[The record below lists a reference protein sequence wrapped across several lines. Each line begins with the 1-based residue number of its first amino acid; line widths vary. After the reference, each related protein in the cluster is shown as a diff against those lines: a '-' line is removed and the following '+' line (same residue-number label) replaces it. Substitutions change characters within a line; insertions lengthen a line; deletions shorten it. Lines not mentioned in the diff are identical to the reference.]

1 MNNIMRN
8 QILLSLLL
16 SLLIVSCQSNQST
29 EKRSEN
35 TTSDQIESTSSQS
48 EKEIKAILERI
59 LAAVGNRDAQELDD
73 LSFDQ
78 AIIAYTYPKN
88 GQWQHKEMTIDAY
101 LETIRD
107 MKDPKP
113 ILESADSY
121 EISITEDRLASV
133 TMPTVISKFGV
144 ASSNEVNHAI
154 MMKDSDQWKL
164 LSVSW
169 TAHRIPEEE
178 REFDLNLCARN
189 YAQVWG
195 SNRPEFVAMFY
206 AEDGSLQVNDREP
219 AIGRNAIT
227 NVAKGFMDAF
237 PDMIVS
243 MDSLV
248 TKSDKTRFYWT
259 LTGTNNGLSGT
270 GNKIKINGF
279 EEWTLNDNGLIQE
292 SKGYFDEEEYQRQLE
307 FGTNNK

>member
-1 MNNIMRN
+1 MNKTSRN
-8 QILLSLLL
+8 QILSILLL
-16 SLLIVSCQSNQST
+16 ALLIVSCKSKQSS
-29 EKRSEN
+29 EELSEN

-78 AIIAYTYPKN
+78 GIIAYTYPDD
-88 GQWQHKEMTIDAY
+88 GQWQHKEMTIDSY
-101 LETIRD
+101 LQTIRD

-113 ILESADSY
+113 ILESANSY
-121 EISITEDRLASV
+121 KINITEDRLASV
-133 TMPTVISKFGV
+133 IIPTVISKFGV
-144 ASSNEVNHAI
+144 ATSNEVNHAI

-164 LSVSW
+164 LSISW
-169 TAHRIPEEE
+169 TAQRIPEEE

-195 SNRPEFVAMFY
+195 SNRPDFVAMFY
-206 AEDGSLQVNDREP
+206 AEDGSLQVNDGEP
-219 AIGRNAIT
+219 AVGRNAIT

-248 TKSDKTRFYWT
+248 TKSDKKRFYWT
-259 LTGTNNGLSGT
+259 LTGTNDVPNGT
-270 GNKIKINGF
+270 GKKVKISGF
-279 EEWTLNDNGLIQE
+279 EEWTLNDDGLIQE
-292 SKGYFDEEEYQRQLE
+292 SKGYFDEKEYKRQLE
-307 FGTNNK
+307 FGTDK

>member
-1 MNNIMRN
+1 MNNITRN
-8 QILLSLLL
+8 QILLCFLL
-16 SLLIVSCQSNQST
+16 SFLIVSCQSKQST
-29 EKRSEN
+29 EERSEN

-78 AIIAYTYPKN
+78 AIIAYTYSKD

-101 LETIRD
+101 LQTIRD

-113 ILESADSY
+113 ILESANSY

-133 TMPTVISKFGV
+133 IMPTVISKFGV

-154 MMKDSDQWKL
+154 MMKDIDQWKL

-195 SNRPEFVAMFY
+195 SNRPEFVAMFF
-206 AEDGSLQVNDREP
+206 AEDGSLQVNDGEP
-219 AIGRNAIT
+219 AVGRNAIT

-259 LTGTNNGLSGT
+259 LTGTNNGLNGT

-279 EEWTLNDNGLIQE
+279 EEWTLNENGLIQE
-292 SKGYFDEEEYQRQLE
+292 SKGYFEEEEYMRQLE
-307 FGTNNK
+307 FGIDK

>member
-1 MNNIMRN
+1 MNNITRN
-8 QILLSLLL
+8 QILLSFLV
-16 SLLIVSCQSNQST
+16 SLLIVSCQSKQST
-29 EKRSEN
+29 EEHSEN

-78 AIIAYTYPKN
+78 AIIAYTYPKD
-88 GQWQHKEMTIDAY
+88 GQWQHKEMTIDSY
-101 LETIRD
+101 LQTIRD

-113 ILESADSY
+113 ILESVNSY
-121 EISITEDRLASV
+121 KINITEDQLASV
-133 TMPTVISKFGV
+133 IMPTVISKFGV

-178 REFDLNLCARN
+178 REFDLNLYARN

-195 SNRPEFVAMFY
+195 SNQPEFVAMFY
-206 AEDGSLQVNDREP
+206 AEDGSLQVNDGEP
-219 AIGRNAIT
+219 AVGRNAIT

-248 TKSDKTRFYWT
+248 TKSDKKRFYWT
-259 LTGTNNGLSGT
+259 LTGTNNGLNGT

-279 EEWTLNDNGLIQE
+279 EEWTFNKDGLIQE
-292 SKGYFDEEEYQRQLE
+292 SKGHFDNKEYERQLK
-307 FGTNNK
+307 FGTDKK